1 MLAEDKLGR
10 EPVAIGIFVVEDN
23 DAFPVTIVD
32 HLQQSLERIVFPF
45 LLFPTLE
52 LKKKF
57 TCPFEFLHHSI
68 PEYVER
74 INSVKGEGETYNSCP
89 VSCPNTYAPSFS

>member
-1 MLAEDKLGR
+1 MVGKRIEGNLREGILHIGPVHFLVAAMLAEDELGG
-10 EPVAIGIFVVEDN
+10 EPVAIGIFVVEDD

-52 LKKKF
+52 LKKKSPASL
-57 TCPFEFLHHSI
+57 TSSTI
-68 PEYVER
+68 Q
-74 INSVKGEGETYNSCP
+74 SQST
-89 VSCPNTYAPSFS
+89 